1 MKRFKSFLA
10 AATLLAAISTSVYAG
25 DIGTPGCPTPGTNPG
40 DIGTPGAPVTATSDD
55 DSSLLWTEALLTI
68 ISIFP

>member
-1 MKRFKSFLA
+1 MKRFTNFLA

-25 DIGTPGCPTPGTNPG
+25 DIGTPGCPTPSTDPG
-40 DIGTPGAPVTATSDD
+40 DIGTPGAPITATSDD
-55 DSSLLWTEALLTI
+55 DSLLWTEALLTI

>member
-1 MKRFKSFLA
+1 MKRFKNFLA

-25 DIGTPGCPTPGTNPG
+25 DIGTPGCPTPNPG